1 MIIQGDKMTDILIRL
16 FIKDYKNVKNE
27 GVRDSYGY
35 LAGIVG
41 IISNIFLFII
51 KFIIG
56 IITFSIAI
64 TADSFNNLSDSASS
78 LITIL
83 GFKLS
88 SKPADSEHPFGHG
101 RIEYLSGLFVSVLV
115 ILVGIEFIKSSF
127 NRILHPVKINFLIIP
142 FLLLILSIF
151 LKIWLSMF
159 NKEIGNSIDS
169 TALKASSLDALSD
182 VFVSSTTALSFILA
196 KWTSL
201 PIDGY
206 IGLLVSAFILYSGI
220 NLIKDTLDPL
230 LGQAPDK
237 ELVKKL
243 EDGVM
248 SYEFISGVHDLII
261 HNYGPGRIM
270 ASIHA
275 EVPASVNIMKLH
287 EVIDKAER
295 ELSKAL
301 KMELVIHMD
310 PINTDS
316 AEVLKIKEEIEG
328 SLLNNYP
335 VIKSIHDFRIVG
347 EGDIKNLIFDVVVSY
362 DKRLNSESTEKF
374 KNEINEFIK
383 KEHPGFNTVINIDR
397 DFTQ

>member
-1 MIIQGDKMTDILIRL
+1 MTDLLIKL
-16 FIKDYKNVKNE
+16 FIKDYRNVKDE

-41 IISNIFLFII
+41 MIANIILFVI

-56 IITFSIAI
+56 LITFSIAI

-115 ILVGIEFIKSSF
+115 ILVGVEFIKSSF

-142 FLLLILSIF
+142 FLLIILSIF
-151 LKIWLSMF
+151 LKIWLSKF
-159 NKEIGNSIDS
+159 NKTVGNRINS
-169 TALKASSLDALSD
+169 TALKASSFDALSD
-182 VFVSSTTALSFILA
+182 VFVSSTTALSFIIA
-196 KWTSL
+196 RWTSL

-206 IGLLVSAFILYSGI
+206 IGLLVSGFILYSGVS
-220 NLIKDTLDPL
+220 LIRDTLDPL

-237 ELVKKL
+237 ELVQKL
-243 EDGVM
+243 EEGVM
-248 SYEFISGVHDLII
+248 SYNYISGVHDLII
-261 HNYGPGRIM
+261 HNYGPGRTM
-270 ASIHA
+270 ASLHA

-301 KMELVIHMD
+301 KLELVIHMD
-310 PINTDS
+310 PINMDCK
-316 AEVLKIKEEIEG
+316 ELLKEKEEIES
-328 SLLNNYP
+328 SLTKNFP
-335 VIKSIHDFRIVG
+335 DIKSIHDFRIVG
-347 EGDIKNLIFDVVVSY
+347 EGEIKNLIFDVVVGF
-362 DKRLNSESTEKF
+362 DKNLNRLNLIKF
-374 KNEINEFIK
+374 KKDIEEFILEK
-383 KEHPGFNTVINIDR
+383 HPGFNTVITIDR
-397 DFTQ
+397 DFTK